1 MVVTSSEEEKDD
13 NENILDFLDLL
24 ELNGERLSDVPEWRE
39 RMKVVL
45 AQLPEHVVSGFAQR
59 IKAADGRLV
68 TDYRQF
74 AQRFGLTQA
83 ETNLLAG
90 LAGGLTLKEYAEKK
104 GVSVNTARVH
114 RQHILEKTEAQSQS
128 DLLRMLYTS

>member
-1 MVVTSSEEEKDD
+1 MTSSDEEHDD
-13 NENILDFLDLL
+13 KEDILDFLNLL
-24 ELNGERLSDVPEWRE
+24 ELNGERLNDVPEWRE
-39 RMKVVL
+39 RMKVIL
-45 AQLPEHVVSGFAQR
+45 AQLPEHVVSGFAER
-59 IKAADGRLV
+59 IKAADGRPV
-68 TDYRQF
+68 TDYRKF
-74 AQRFGLTQA
+74 AERFGLTQA

-114 RQHILEKTEAQSQS
+114 RQRILEKTEAQSQS